1 VVTSFALLARRVGS
15 TEAEFRS
22 HWRDVHAPLVG
33 RVDYLRGYV
42 QHRTA
47 RVGPGPHVQLSSLDG
62 IAEFWWDDRAAALR
76 PHSDPRY
83 TAFAQPDEPRF
94 LDMTRLIS
102 VQTVPVCISESA
114 RAVHGSGASALM
126 LLVRP
131 TTTGADEFA
140 AVCQRAWRR
149 AVDTA
154 RGTLDRCV
162 LHLVEHDGAD
172 DPPPVDAIVACRWR
186 DAAAQR
192 AWQESSV
199 VNDGRDQG
207 RSRVFMTDEHVVLAP
222 PGPGS

>member
-1 VVTSFALLARRVGS
+1 
-15 TEAEFRS
+15 
-22 HWRDVHAPLVG
+22 
-33 RVDYLRGYV
+33 
-42 QHRTA
+42 
-47 RVGPGPHVQLSSLDG
+47 LSSLDG

-76 PHSDPRY
+76 PHSDLRY
-83 TAFAQPDEPRF
+83 TEFAQPDEPRF
-94 LDMTRLIS
+94 LDMTRLVS
-102 VQTVPVCISESA
+102 VQTVPVCISVSA
-114 RAVHGSGASALM
+114 RVVHGSGASALM

-154 RGTLDRCV
+154 RGALDRCI
-162 LHLVEHDGAD
+162 LHLVVHDGAG

-192 AWQESSV
+192 AWRESVV
-199 VNDGRDQG
+199 VNDGRDQAC
-207 RSRVFMTDEHVVLAP
+207 SRVFMTDEHVVLAP